1 MSQFKK
7 KLAITTITLC
17 SLALT
22 VGIAVAIYAKVN
34 EKSKAPEPPSTV
46 YVRTLSAEEYGNLYG
61 QEGGVVHTPHGSY
74 KFFAGQLDKS
84 KYSQTEIAHNIEE
97 TTEKTKVIVVN
108 DGNIFIKE

>member
-34 EKSKAPEPPSTV
+34 EMSKAPEPPSTV
-46 YVRTLSAEEYGNLYG
+46 YVRTLSAEEYGKLYG

-74 KFFAGQLDKS
+74 KFSAGEFDKS
-84 KYSQTEIAHNIEE
+84 KYSHSEIANSIEE
-97 TTEKTKVIVVN
+97 TTEKTKVIVEK
-108 DGNIFIKE
+108 DGGIFIKE